1 VLCAESQNTFQRL
14 KPIMLLN
21 FRRLAPGFLLVLTLL
36 LAGCQSSEEK
46 AEAYYQSGLELLQ
59 EGDED
64 RALVEFRNVFK
75 YNGFH
80 KEARKTYAD
89 TLVKR
94 GELGEA
100 YSQYLRLIEQYPDT
114 VDVRMTLAEMSF
126 DAGSWDEFA
135 RHGQAVVK
143 LAPDLPRV
151 KAISLALDYNAAL
164 LARDNAKQAEA
175 VSAAEKLQADL
186 PDSSMLRR
194 VIIDF
199 LMKGA
204 DPQAAKP
211 QIDAA
216 LKLTP
221 KDAVFQYWR
230 LRLLALAQDNEGL
243 GAQLQTMVALFPEN
257 EELKSELIRWYLAKQ
272 DFAGAETFLRA
283 QAGEDT
289 AEPKG
294 HLAVVQLLNTTKDRA
309 AGRTELERLIAA
321 NAGQPNA
328 DLYGS
333 FLATMS
339 FEDGKTAEAIKA
351 LDTILA
357 QAKPSDQ
364 TRSIMGIQARML
376 DKTGAHD
383 KAVAIVAQILA
394 DDASNV
400 EALKLRASW
409 AVAEN
414 RTGEAIVDL
423 RAAQG
428 QAPRDPQIM
437 TLMAS
442 AYEREGST
450 DLAGEQLSKAYE
462 AAAGAPDEALRYAGF
477 LRGQGRAQVAETVLT
492 DARRVSPTSI
502 PVLQALASVLL
513 ENKKWPQVTEIA
525 ETLRQL
531 ATPEAVALASQLQAS
546 VLMGQ
551 ERLDEGLALLETQAD
566 ATETDASP
574 SVVVALTQLRAGKVT
589 EARSFLD
596 EALKKFPQDRQLRLI
611 SANVDAMQGKPAEA
625 EAAFRAL
632 IAEDAQDERPVRLL
646 YGLLTGADRKPD
658 ARKVLD
664 AGIAA
669 QPKNETLLWIKAGLL
684 EQEGDIDGAIA
695 IYEQLYST
703 NSGNI
708 VVSNNLASMI
718 TSYRDDAASLDRAAT
733 IARRLRNSDV
743 PQFQDTYGWIE
754 YRRGNL
760 DNALP
765 SLEAAAKGLPD
776 DAVAQFHLGML
787 YADLGRKD
795 EAVTQLNRAIT
806 LGQGSAI
813 PQVALAQEKL
823 KELAATP

>member
-1 VLCAESQNTFQRL
+1 
-14 KPIMLLN
+14 
-21 FRRLAPGFLLVLTLL
+21 
-36 LAGCQSSEEK
+36 
-46 AEAYYQSGLELLQ
+46 
-59 EGDED
+59 
-64 RALVEFRNVFK
+64 
-75 YNGFH
+75 
-80 KEARKTYAD
+80 
-89 TLVKR
+89 
-94 GELGEA
+94 
-100 YSQYLRLIEQYPDT
+100 
-114 VDVRMTLAEMSF
+114 
-126 DAGSWDEFA
+126 
-135 RHGQAVVK
+135 
-143 LAPDLPRV
+143 
-151 KAISLALDYNAAL
+151 
-164 LARDNAKQAEA
+164 
-175 VSAAEKLQADL
+175 
-186 PDSSMLRR
+186 
-194 VIIDF
+194 
-199 LMKGA
+199 
-204 DPQAAKP
+204 
-211 QIDAA
+211 
-216 LKLTP
+216 
-221 KDAVFQYWR
+221 
-230 LRLLALAQDNEGL
+230 
-243 GAQLQTMVALFPEN
+243 
-257 EELKSELIRWYLAKQ
+257 
-272 DFAGAETFLRA
+272 
-283 QAGEDT
+283 
-289 AEPKG
+289 
-294 HLAVVQLLNTTKDRA
+294 
-309 AGRTELERLIAA
+309 
-321 NAGQPNA
+321 
-328 DLYGS
+328 
-333 FLATMS
+333 
-339 FEDGKTAEAIKA
+339 
-351 LDTILA
+351 
-357 QAKPSDQ
+357 
-364 TRSIMGIQARML
+364 
-376 DKTGAHD
+376 
-383 KAVAIVAQILA
+383 
-394 DDASNV
+394 
-400 EALKLRASW
+400 
-409 AVAEN
+409 
-414 RTGEAIVDL
+414 
-423 RAAQG
+423 
-428 QAPRDPQIM
+428 
-437 TLMAS
+437 
-442 AYEREGST
+442 
-450 DLAGEQLSKAYE
+450 
-462 AAAGAPDEALRYAGF
+462 
-477 LRGQGRAQVAETVLT
+477 VAETVLT

-611 SANVDAMQGKPAEA
+611 SANVDAMQGKPTEA

-646 YGLLTGADRKPD
+646 YGLLAGTDRKPD

-669 QPKNETLLWIKAGLL
+669 QPKNETLLWIKASLL
-684 EQEGDIDGAIA
+684 EQEGDTDGAIA